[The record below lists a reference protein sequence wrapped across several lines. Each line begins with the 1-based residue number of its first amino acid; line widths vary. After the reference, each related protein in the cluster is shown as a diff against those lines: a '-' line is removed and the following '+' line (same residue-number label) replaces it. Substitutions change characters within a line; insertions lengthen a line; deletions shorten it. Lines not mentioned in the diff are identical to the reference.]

1 MTKSRRF
8 LHRFDTVSQT
18 LMLVIAASLSILAP
32 IFYFIMLFW
41 IGIWQMGSA
50 LARMIAQRDFTIF
63 TYFMSATIYCL
74 LLASVAPALN
84 LPERWEIIFGVWFVG
99 IVPMIGA
106 VWYLQY
112 CLQLEEQPPE
122 ATPSEFVPER
132 QNEFDFARQSLKIR
146 DKRLIPLGS

>member
-1 MTKSRRF
+1 MTHTQRF
-8 LHRFDTVSQT
+8 IHRFDTVAQT
-18 LMLVIAASLSILAP
+18 LLLVAAVFSGLLVPFFYMLLL
-32 IFYFIMLFW
+32 FFI
-41 IGIWQMGSA
+41 GVWQLTSA
-50 LARMIAQRDFTIF
+50 LFRMIAFRDFTIF
-63 TYFMSATIYCL
+63 TYFMSAIVYCL
-74 LLASVAPALN
+74 LLASSGPLLSALVEWDMVF
-84 LPERWEIIFGVWFVG
+84 LIWFVG
-99 IVPMIGA
+99 IVPTIGA